1 MIASINATSLSTT
14 TTTTTTPSLQHQQH
28 LLAPTTSTLN
38 DLKLKFEP
46 SNPKV
51 YNTLLK
57 SSHTNSHSLTN
68 HSHTNFEQ
76 TPSISGNSHVTTS
89 SYINSYKNNIGIL
102 QQQQSGHHHN
112 HHPVQSSSSSSSSSN
127 FSASLS
133 PSSSSS
139 WSSNNSSA
147 NMAIAT
153 SLIK

>member
-1 MIASINATSLSTT
+1 MIASINATSLATT
-14 TTTTTTPSLQHQQH
+14 AMTPSLQHQQP
-28 LLAPTTSTLN
+28 LLTPVSSTLN

-51 YNTLLK
+51 YNSLLK
-57 SSHTNSHSLTN
+57 SSHTNSHSLT
-68 HSHTNFEQ
+68 HQTTHHGHTSFEQ
-76 TPSISGNSHVTTS
+76 TPSISGNSHLTTN
-89 SYINSYKNNIGIL
+89 SYINSYKNSIGL
-102 QQQQSGHHHN
+102 LQQQSGQHN
-112 HHPVQSSSSSSSSSN
+112 HHPVQSYSSSSSSSN

-139 WSSNNSSA
+139 WSANNSSA